1 MNERQG
7 NTKEK
12 RDEEIKRN
20 TLAKKRKITK
30 LERKR

>member
-7 NTKEK
+7 NRKEK
-12 RDEEIKRN
+12 RDEEIKIN